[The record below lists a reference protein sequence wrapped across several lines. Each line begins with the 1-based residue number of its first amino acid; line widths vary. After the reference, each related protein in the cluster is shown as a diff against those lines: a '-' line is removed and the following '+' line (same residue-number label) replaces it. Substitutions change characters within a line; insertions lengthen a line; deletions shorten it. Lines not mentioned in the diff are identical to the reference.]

1 MDLIAVAMADTPVP
15 GLPPGVEEAAKR
27 LATDGGVTGALLVL
41 AIAAILALWWEMRRR
56 DSQASTRLEAVQK
69 AHEDQ
74 REDWQRQTEAL
85 HEKRFADMQQVLTA
99 LNNNTGILNAISQSQ
114 ADRTTTLRDVGQ
126 GVHDLVLIA
135 KGNSDAIRGLQGTVT
150 ANGAAIDRLLWNG
163 GAIRSPAAPPA
174 GGA

>member
-1 MDLIAVAMADTPVP
+1 MDLIAVAMADTP

-27 LATDGGVTGALLVL
+27 LATDGGITGALLVL
-41 AIAAILALWWEMRRR
+41 ALAAILGLWWEMRRR
-56 DSQASTRLEAVQK
+56 DGQATARLDAAQK
-69 AHEDQ
+69 AHDDQ
-74 REDWQRQTEAL
+74 REEWQRQVEAL
-85 HEKRFADMQQVLTA
+85 HEKRLTDMQQVLTA

-163 GAIRSPAAPPA
+163 GAIRAPAAPPA
-174 GGA
+174 GGG